1 MSFIVSLESENC
13 LEVTATGK
21 INYISAQKMLGHVIE
36 IVLDKNIVLI
46 FFNFQSY
53 ETTISPFETYELFQQ
68 AMSYDLRGPLKIGFV
83 HTLIENRMDHYH
95 AENVGLN
102 NGFTIRGFLDENE
115 ARDWLF
121 SDNDEIFG
129 PEKEM
134 TGKLS
139 HNQC

>member
-68 AMSYDLRGPLKIGFV
+68 AMSYDLRGPDRK
-83 HTLIENRMDHYH
+83 
-95 AENVGLN
+95 NVV
-102 NGFTIRGFLDENE
+102 
-115 ARDWLF
+115 
-121 SDNDEIFG
+121 
-129 PEKEM
+129 
-134 TGKLS
+134 
-139 HNQC
+139 